1 MLQQEAMGKD
11 LRKLADHKLLKNRTN
26 LILDSNQKYIV
37 SRAMELSIYLLTLH
51 SAERSLTLIKD
62 EQWMNQ

>member
-26 LILDSNQKYIV
+26 LILGSNQKYTV
-37 SRAMELSIYLLTLH
+37 SRAMELSIPPS
-51 SAERSLTLIKD
+51 SAL
-62 EQWMNQ
+62 N